1 MIVVSDTSPVIALI
15 RINQIQLLPA
25 LFQEVIIPVSV
36 KQELNTARF
45 NKAESALYKSCS
57 WMVEK
62 KVKGKISQ
70 NSDLDKG
77 EIEAIALAKEL
88 HADFLLIDEK
98 AGRKVAQKEG
108 LRIIGVVGLLL
119 LAKQRGLVNETLAPE
134 WGAHSWGTVGQGICH
149 KRKRLPATNCRWLQG
164 QLRH

>member
-25 LFQEVIIPVSV
+25 LFQEVIIPSSV
-36 KQELNTARF
+36 KKELDAARF
-45 NKAESALYKSCS
+45 NEAELTTYNNCS
-57 WMVEK
+57 WLTEK
-62 KVKGKISQ
+62 SVKGKINL

-98 AGRKVAQKEG
+98 AGREAALKEG
-108 LRIIGVVGLLL
+108 VRIIGVVGLLL
-119 LAKQRGLVNETLAPE
+119 LAKRNGLVKEVKILLDALIAKSDFWISE
-134 WGAHSWGTVGQGICH
+134 
-149 KRKRLPATNCRWLQG
+149 RLYNSVLVQAG
-164 QLRH
+164 ES